1 MKTGSII
8 KLLRMANGMSQ
19 DELAGR
25 LDVTRSYL
33 SQVEN
38 GREPSLAFLRAV
50 SREFEMP
57 VALLLIEED
66 EKDSETIRELRRLL
80 TQLLSTKV
88 TLWTQPE

>member
-1 MKTGSII
+1 
-8 KLLRMANGMSQ
+8 MSQ

-38 GREPSLAFLRAV
+38 GRGPSLAFLRDV

-66 EKDSETIRELRRLL
+66 EKDSETLRELRRLL
-80 TQLLSTKV
+80 TQLLATKV
-88 TLWTQPE
+88 TLWTQP